1 MWATFRTVVVQS
13 LSYVQHFA
21 THGVQHA
28 RLPCPSLSPG
38 VCSNSCSLS
47 QWYYSN
53 ISSSVSPFSSCPQS
67 FPASGSFPM
76 NRLFTS
82 VGLNIV
88 ASASVSVLPM
98 NIQGWRPLGLTDLIS
113 FLSKGLSSLHQNHS
127 SKASIL
133 WSSAFFMV
141 QLSHPY
147 MTTRKTIVLT
157 IRTFVGKVISLLY
170 KTFSGFVI
178 AFLLMRKQLLISGL

>member
-113 FLSKGLSSLHQNHS
+113 FLSKGLSRLQQNHS

>member
-1 MWATFRTVVVQS
+1 MSDFLWPHE
-13 LSYVQHFA
+13 LQH
-21 THGVQHA
+21 T
-28 RLPCPSLSPG
+28 RLPCPSLSPR
-38 VCSNSCSLS
+38 VCSNSCPLS
-47 QWYYSN
+47 HSWCHPT
-53 ISSSVSPFSSCPQS
+53 ISTSVVPFSSCPQS

-157 IRTFVGKVISLLY
+157 IRTFVGKVISLLFNILSSLVI
-170 KTFSGFVI
+170 TFLPGNKS
-178 AFLLMRKQLLISGL
+178 